1 MTIQEAALL
10 VVLILT
16 IAYTSLYLYFTHR
29 QEKQLKQWREKLK
42 RTQNLKK
49 N

>member
-10 VVLILT
+10 VVLILA
-16 IAYTSLYLYFTHR
+16 IAYTGLHLYFTHR
-29 QEKQLKQWREKLK
+29 QEKQLKEWREKLK
-42 RTQNLKK
+42 RTQSLKK